1 MEFVTGKPWSGY
13 NWFKGNAF
21 SVIQINTDLPIF
33 IDRAIDLAAHE
44 GYPGHHVN
52 NALLEQHLVRGRGW
66 VEFSV
71 YPLYSPQ
78 SLIAEG
84 SANYGIDVCFPDRT
98 SYESQVLFPLA
109 GIDSA
114 RAAKYYEVEELVAK
128 LSYAGNEA
136 ARRFLNG
143 LCTRD
148 EAIEWLCNY
157 ALMPQDR
164 AAKRVSFFECYR
176 SYVINYN
183 LGQDLVKKFVMQ
195 RVERRLAINPA
206 QDQALAMWEELL
218 WLLSTPQVAS
228 NLTQ

>member
-1 MEFVTGKPWSGY
+1 MLEFVTEKPWSGY

-84 SANYGIDVCFPDRT
+84 GANYGIDVCFPDRT
-98 SYESQVLFPLA
+98 SFESEVLFPLA
-109 GIDSA
+109 GLDPA
-114 RAAKYYEVEELVAK
+114 TAAKYYEVEELVAR

-143 LCTRD
+143 RATKE
-148 EAIEWLCNY
+148 EAIEWLCTY
-157 ALMPQDR
+157 ALMPRDR
-164 AAKRVSFFECYR
+164 ATKRVAFFEYYR

-183 LGQDLVKKFVMQ
+183 LGQDLVKAYVT
-195 RVERRLAINPA
+195 RRSQAKNPGKPEDA
-206 QDQALAMWEELL
+206 KWEELL
-218 WLLSTPQVAS
+218 WVFSTPQVAS